1 MMNPHPDRMN
11 YCCGVHRHAH
21 GRRADPATPA
31 FTTIDGVQSFDGCRI
46 GRYLKS
52 RVFTLI

>member
-1 MMNPHPDRMN
+1 MMNPHRDRMN

-31 FTTIDGVQSFDGCRI
+31 FTTIDGVQSFDVAGSAAI
-46 GRYLKS
+46 
-52 RVFTLI
+52 